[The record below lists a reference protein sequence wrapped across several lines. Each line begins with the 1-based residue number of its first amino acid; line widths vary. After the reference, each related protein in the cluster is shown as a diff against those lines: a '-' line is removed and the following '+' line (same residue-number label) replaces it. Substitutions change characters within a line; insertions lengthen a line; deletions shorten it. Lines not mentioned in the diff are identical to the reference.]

1 MFDGVNA
8 ISVDGW
14 GSLLKAFLPTSWG
27 LVITD
32 VMFFLEFPAMVLF
45 GLVLFFKK
53 HVKQDSKGA
62 WRACGAAWAKCF
74 WLAMIAMVVAYF
86 GAKDVLTTSIS
97 GTVSFEEEYRASLPG
112 YTKTAK
118 SSDYEKAIA
127 ERIRN
132 QSAPIK
138 SKDIRQRPEF
148 KVVRFFCR
156 NYGYIHPFFFTIIDM
171 LLLGWFFW
179 PGFKM
184 KKQGIKL

>member
-14 GSLLKAFLPTSWG
+14 GKLLKAFLPTSWG

-32 VMFFLEFPAMVLF
+32 VMFFVVFPLMILF
-45 GLVLFFKK
+45 GLVLYFKK

-62 WRACGAAWAKCF
+62 WRACGAAWVKCF
-74 WLAMIAMVVAYF
+74 WCAMILMIIAYF
-86 GAKDVLTTSIS
+86 GAKDVLTTNIS
-97 GTVSFEEEYRASLPG
+97 GMISFEEQYCASLPG
-112 YTKTAK
+112 YTRMAK
-118 SSDYEKAIA
+118 SSDNEKSIA
-127 ERIRN
+127 ECIRN
-132 QSAPIK
+132 QLVPTR
-138 SKDIRQRPEF
+138 SKEIQHRPEF
-148 KVVRFFCR
+148 KIVRFFCR

>member
-27 LVITD
+27 LVIID
-32 VMFFLEFPAMVLF
+32 VMFFLVFPAMVLF

-62 WRACGAAWAKCF
+62 WLACGAAWMKCF

-132 QSAPIK
+132 QSAPMK
-138 SKDIRQRPEF
+138 SKDIRRRLEF